1 MKKNRNF
8 YAAPQ
13 AEIWVIRVDK
23 AFCIVSVARATETVD
38 DAEWDF

>member
-23 AFCIVSVARATETVD
+23 AFCISVARATETVD